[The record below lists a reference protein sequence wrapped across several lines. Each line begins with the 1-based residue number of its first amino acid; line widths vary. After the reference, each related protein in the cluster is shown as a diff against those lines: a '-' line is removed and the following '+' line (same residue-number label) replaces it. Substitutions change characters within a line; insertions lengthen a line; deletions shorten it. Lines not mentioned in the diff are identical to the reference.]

1 MSTILAEVPTVG
13 QAIRNIVNHFI
24 NPLILLAS
32 VFFVGAA
39 MFFHWK
45 EDIARRNLALI
56 ILLILLILWIFGEPI
71 FFPMPFHIHKV
82 LDFGTTE
89 PWVARLWLGIFQF
102 RDFVDTGTKR
112 LAFDQK
118 YAPILDNLY
127 ECYRAMILLHKTI
140 AEHETKVSSQ
150 EIFHVQ
156 NGNFMVTENIDTQMS
171 RRRT

>member
-56 ILLILLILWIFGEPI
+56 YF
-71 FFPMPFHIHKV
+71 
-82 LDFGTTE
+82 
-89 PWVARLWLGIFQF
+89 
-102 RDFVDTGTKR
+102 
-112 LAFDQK
+112 
-118 YAPILDNLY
+118 
-127 ECYRAMILLHKTI
+127 
-140 AEHETKVSSQ
+140 
-150 EIFHVQ
+150 
-156 NGNFMVTENIDTQMS
+156 
-171 RRRT
+171 